1 MTEPTKTA
9 PDAQPL
15 VGASEAAL
23 MMGVELSTFSHL
35 RRRETATENSK
46 FPKPIAVLRCGPIWK
61 TSEIK
66 RFAAKYTAPR
76 PGPKPTAAPRKP
88 TKVVATAATKPPTKA
103 EIDGNGHAKKVAAK
117 KAPAKAA
124 AISANVAM
132 PTVPAKKVAAK
143 RPAKKAALTA
153 V

>member
-46 FPKPIAVLRCGPIWK
+46 FPKPIAILRCGPIWK

-88 TKVVATAATKPPTKA
+88 TKVVASAVTKPPTKA

-117 KAPAKAA
+117 KAPAK
-124 AISANVAM
+124 
-132 PTVPAKKVAAK
+132 VPAKKAVAK
-143 RPAKKAALTA
+143 RPAKKAPLAA